1 MSSSK
6 LKRLLERQAQLKAQI
21 QQAKAQERSRER
33 KLDTRRKLLIGAA
46 ILHQIEQQQWPE
58 SKLKAMMDAFLTRP
72 EDRRLFN
79 LPIPDESNAPVAQK
93 PPESTSEPK
102 RDPQPIDL
110 KSAQSSPSESVKTK
124 PLAEPI
130 ERDLEAE
137 FNL

>member
-1 MSSSK
+1 MSSAK

-46 ILHQIEQQQWPE
+46 ILHQVEQQQWPE
-58 SKLKAMMDAFLTRP
+58 SKLNALMDEFLTRP

-79 LPIPDESNAPVAQK
+79 LPIPDESHDPVSQK
-93 PPESTSEPK
+93 PSEPTSEPA
-102 RDPQPIDL
+102 PASQPSAL
-110 KSAQSSPSESVKTK
+110 KPSQPSPSASVKAK
-124 PLAEPI
+124 PLPESSDC
-130 ERDLEAE
+130 DLEAE

>member
-1 MSSSK
+1 MSSAK

-33 KLDTRRKLLIGAA
+33 KLETRRKILIGAA
-46 ILHQIEQQQWPE
+46 ILHQVEQQQWPE

-79 LPIPDESNAPVAQK
+79 LPIPEESNGANPQG
-93 PPESTSEPK
+93 TSESK
-102 RDPQPIDL
+102 SESEPQATDL
-110 KSAQSSPSESVKTK
+110 KPSQPSSSESVSPK
-124 PLAEPI
+124 PLPESLDS
-130 ERDLEAE
+130 DLEAE